1 MNQVGTDRRICTQ
14 GPQDASE
21 GIEAHWVCGMGSE
34 GQASVKWPFQG
45 QLRDFWAEGLTEG
58 TAGEEKVPRLP
69 WAERLGGLLL
79 PGLNRMIARRQP
91 SSVLSILMSRILD
104 TSSVSTLERDLQV
117 TQRSQLS
124 QPWTRTSL

>member
-1 MNQVGTDRRICTQ
+1 MPLRELRPAGFVEKRRLQ
-14 GPQDASE
+14 
-21 GIEAHWVCGMGSE
+21 
-34 GQASVKWPFQG
+34 
-45 QLRDFWAEGLTEG
+45 
-58 TAGEEKVPRLP
+58 
-69 WAERLGGLLL
+69 GGLFL

-124 QPWTRTSL
+124 QPWTRTSLLPHPF

>member
-1 MNQVGTDRRICTQ
+1 MKR
-14 GPQDASE
+14 
-21 GIEAHWVCGMGSE
+21 
-34 GQASVKWPFQG
+34 PFQG
-45 QLRDFWAEGLTEG
+45 
-58 TAGEEKVPRLP
+58 
-69 WAERLGGLLL
+69 RLGGLLS
-79 PGLNRMIARRQP
+79 PGLNSMIARRQP